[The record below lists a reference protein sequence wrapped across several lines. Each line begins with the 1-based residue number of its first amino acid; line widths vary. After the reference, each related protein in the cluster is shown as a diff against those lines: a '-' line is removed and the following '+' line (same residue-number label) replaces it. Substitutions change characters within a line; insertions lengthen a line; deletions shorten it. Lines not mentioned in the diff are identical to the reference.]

1 MFETTKE
8 LTEKFIVALI
18 TTFIIALISPFI
30 IFWVSYIGGY
40 FVKWLIGNILIQ
52 GLVLFGITLPLEK
65 IPLACGTLGFIASYF
80 KQTVSTNA
88 STKK

>member
-8 LTEKFIVALI
+8 LTEFIAVVI
-18 TTFIIALISPFI
+18 TAFIMALISPFI

-40 FVKWLIGNILIQ
+40 FVKWFIGNILIQ
-52 GLVLFGITLPLEK
+52 GLALFGITLPLEK

-80 KQTVSTNA
+80 KQTVNTKA

>member
-8 LTEKFIVALI
+8 LIEKFIAALI
-18 TTFIIALISPFI
+18 TAFIMVLISPFI

-52 GLVLFGITLPLEK
+52 GLALFGIALPLEK
-65 IPLACGTLGFIASYF
+65 IPLACGTIGFIASYF
-80 KQTVSTNA
+80 KQTVSANA
-88 STKK
+88 STK